1 MSKYQPYGSKIK
13 IGQQR
18 GQDKPTQSNTFVQ
31 HESEVVQMNARVSS
45 ELKERVRIY
54 CAIENITYQEF
65 FEEALTDF
73 LDRHSAK

>member
-1 MSKYQPYGSKIK
+1 MSNHQSYGSKIK

-18 GQDKPTQSNTFVQ
+18 DQSKPTQSNTFVK
-31 HESEVVQMNARVSS
+31 HDSEVVQMNARVSP

-54 CAIENITYQEF
+54 IAVQNITYQEF

-73 LDRHSAK
+73 LDRQER